1 MPGSIY
7 AILAMTLIATG
18 AAAQVRLPS
27 LPLPAQPLQT
37 PPLQTLQQTLDQ
49 TEPQSL
55 DRLTR
60 LRHLEIGRL
69 IRANPRFVD
78 ADPNGEPVVRNE
90 ILSLAPTDAALDHA
104 RSLGFIVDREQ
115 SIAAM
120 NIRVVVLRAPQ
131 GMTTQKALR
140 TLRDADPAG
149 SYDYNHIYSGGGAI
163 GGSTI
168 GDSAIGDSAL
178 GADASGGR
186 AQSRGATATAGTARD
201 APASASPAA
210 SSAQSRVRIGLLD
223 SGVDLSHPVFR
234 ESMVHAWGCDN
245 RAIPAAH
252 GTAVASLLIGR
263 SEVFHGVHP
272 DAELY
277 AADVYCGRATGGA
290 VDTLVAALGWMVQER
305 VPVINV
311 SLVGPKNAMLERV
324 IGELIADGY
333 IIVAAVGNDGP
344 AAPPL
349 YPASY
354 QHVVGVTA
362 VDAHRRV
369 LIEAARGPQVM
380 FASPGADLAAAGSDH
395 AYAAVR
401 GTSFA
406 APFVAALL
414 ASGLAAPN
422 SADAA
427 AAVEQLARTA
437 VDLGEPGRD
446 LTYGFGL
453 VGADYRIDPAP
464 LIRR

>member
-1 MPGSIY
+1 
-7 AILAMTLIATG
+7 MTLIATG

-27 LPLPAQPLQT
+27 IPLPAL
-37 PPLQTLQQTLDQ
+37 PLQTLPQTLDQ
-49 TEPQSL
+49 AESQSL
-55 DRLTR
+55 DRFSG

-69 IRANPRFVD
+69 IRANPRVVD

-90 ILSLAPTDAALDHA
+90 ILGLAPTDAALDYA
-104 RSLGFIVDREQ
+104 RSLGFTVDREQ
-115 SIAAM
+115 AIGAM
-120 NIRVVVLRAPQ
+120 NIRLVVLRAPE
-131 GMTTQKALR
+131 GMTTKKALR
-140 TLRDADPAG
+140 TLREADPGG

-163 GGSTI
+163 G
-168 GDSAIGDSAL
+168 
-178 GADASGGR
+178 ADASGGR
-186 AQSRGATATAGTARD
+186 AQSRGVAATAGTARD
-201 APASASPAA
+201 APAPAPPTA
-210 SSAQSRVRIGLLD
+210 SSAQTRVRIGLLD
-223 SGVDLSHPVFR
+223 SGVDLTHPVFR
-234 ESMVHAWGCDN
+234 ESVVHAWGCDN
-245 RAIPAAH
+245 HAVPAAH

-277 AADVYCGRATGGA
+277 AADVYCGRPTGGA

-324 IGELIADGY
+324 IGELIAGGY
-333 IIVAAVGNDGP
+333 VIVAAVGNDGP

-414 ASGLAAPN
+414 ASGLASPN

-427 AAVEQLARTA
+427 AAVEQLVKTA
-437 VDLGEPGRD
+437 VDLGPPGRD

>member
-1 MPGSIY
+1 
-7 AILAMTLIATG
+7 
-18 AAAQVRLPS
+18 
-27 LPLPAQPLQT
+27 
-37 PPLQTLQQTLDQ
+37 
-49 TEPQSL
+49 
-55 DRLTR
+55 
-60 LRHLEIGRL
+60 
-69 IRANPRFVD
+69 VD
-78 ADPNGEPVVRNE
+78 ADPNGEAVVRNE
-90 ILSLAPTDAALDHA
+90 ILGLAPTEAALDHA
-104 RSLGFIVDREQ
+104 RALGFTVDREQ
-115 SIAAM
+115 AIGGM

-131 GMTTQKALR
+131 GVTTKRALR
-140 TLRDADPAG
+140 TLREADPDG
-149 SYDYNHIYSGGGAI
+149 SYDYNHIYSGG
-163 GGSTI
+163 
-168 GDSAIGDSAL
+168 
-178 GADASGGR
+178 ASGGR
-186 AQSRGATATAGTARD
+186 APSRGNTETTGTTARD
-201 APASASPAA
+201 APAPVPPATSP
-210 SSAQSRVRIGLLD
+210 AQSRVRIGLLD
-223 SGVDLSHPVFR
+223 SGVDLTHPVFR
-234 ESMVHAWGCDN
+234 DSVVHTWGCDN
-245 RAIPAAH
+245 HAVPAPH

-263 SEVFHGVHP
+263 SEVFHGVQP

-277 AADVYCGRATGGA
+277 AADVYCGRPTGGA
-290 VDTLVAALGWMVQER
+290 VDTLVAAFGWMVQER

-311 SLVGPKNAMLERV
+311 SLVGPKNVMLERV
-324 IGELIADGY
+324 IGDLIAGGY
-333 IIVAAVGNDGP
+333 VIVAAVGNDGP

-362 VDAHRRV
+362 VDARRHV

-422 SADAA
+422 STDAA
-427 AAVEQLARTA
+427 AAVEQLAKTA
-437 VDLGEPGRD
+437 IVLGSPGRD

>member
-1 MPGSIY
+1 MPGSMQY
-7 AILAMTLIATG
+7 ILAMTMVATS
-18 AAAQVRLPS
+18 ATAQVRLPAI
-27 LPLPAQPLQT
+27 PLP
-37 PPLQTLQQTLDQ
+37 TLPQRTLPQTLDQ
-49 TEPQSL
+49 VQSESL
-55 DRLTR
+55 DRLSA

-69 IRANPRFVD
+69 ILGNPRVVD

-90 ILSLAPTDAALDHA
+90 ILGLAPSDAALDHA
-104 RSLGFIVDREQ
+104 RSLGFTVDREQ
-115 SIAAM
+115 TIGGM
-120 NIRVVVLRAPQ
+120 NFRLVVFRAPQ
-131 GMTTQKALR
+131 GMSTKRALR
-140 TLRDADPAG
+140 TLREADPGG
-149 SYDYNHIYSGGGAI
+149 SYDYNHIYSGGGAT
-163 GGSTI
+163 GGGTPSR
-168 GDSAIGDSAL
+168 
-178 GADASGGR
+178 GGR
-186 AQSRGATATAGTARD
+186 QTTDPTTPD
-201 APASASPAA
+201 APASMPPGAIP
-210 SSAQSRVRIGLLD
+210 AQSRVRIGLLD
-223 SGVDLSHPVFR
+223 SGVEVTHPVFR

-245 RAIPAAH
+245 RAVPAAH

-277 AADVYCGRATGGA
+277 AADVYCGRPTGGA
-290 VDTLVAALGWMVQER
+290 VDTLVAAFGWMVQES

-324 IGELIADGY
+324 IGDLIAGGY
-333 IIVAAVGNDGP
+333 VIVAAVGNDGP

-362 VDAHRRV
+362 VDAHRHV
-369 LIEAARGPQVM
+369 LVEAARGPQVM
-380 FASPGADLAAAGSDH
+380 FAAPGADLAAAGGDH
-395 AYAAVR
+395 TYAAVR

-414 ASGLAAPN
+414 ASGLSKPN

-427 AAVEQLARTA
+427 AAIEQLAKTA
-437 VDLGEPGRD
+437 VDLGPPGRD

>member
-1 MPGSIY
+1 MPGSMHTIF
-7 AILAMTLIATG
+7 AMTLVATG
-18 AAAQVRLPS
+18 ATAQVRLPAV
-27 LPLPAQPLQT
+27 PLPAL
-37 PPLQTLQQTLDQ
+37 PLQTLPQTLGQ
-49 TEPQSL
+49 AESYSL
-55 DRLTR
+55 DRLSE

-69 IRANPRFVD
+69 IRANRLVVD

-90 ILSLAPTDAALDHA
+90 ILGLAPAEAALDHA
-104 RSLGFIVDREQ
+104 RSLGFIIDREQ
-115 SIAAM
+115 TIGGM
-120 NIRVVVLRAPQ
+120 NIRVVVLIAPRA
-131 GMTTQKALR
+131 MTTKKALL
-140 TLRDADPAG
+140 TLREADPVG
-149 SYDYNHIYSGGGAI
+149 SYDYNHIYSGGGTSGVRALA
-163 GGSTI
+163 
-168 GDSAIGDSAL
+168 SAA
-178 GADASGGR
+178 AE
-186 AQSRGATATAGTARD
+186 TTGTAAHD
-201 APASASPAA
+201 VPASVP
-210 SSAQSRVRIGLLD
+210 SATDHDQSRVRIGLLD
-223 SGVDLSHPVFR
+223 SGVDVTHPVFR
-234 ESMVHAWGCDN
+234 ESLVHAWGCGN
-245 RAIPAAH
+245 HAVPAAH
-252 GTAVASLLIGR
+252 GTAVASLLIGH
-263 SEVFHGVHP
+263 SEVFHGVRP

-277 AADVYCGRATGGA
+277 AADVYCGRPTGGA
-290 VDTLVAALGWMVQER
+290 VDSLVAAFGWMVQEK

-324 IGELIADGY
+324 IGDLIAGGY
-333 IIVAAVGNDGP
+333 VIVAAVGNDGP

-362 VDAHRRV
+362 VDAHRHV

-414 ASGLAAPN
+414 ASGIAAPD

-427 AAVEQLARTA
+427 AAVEQLAKTA
-437 VDLGEPGRD
+437 IDLGPPGRD

>member
-1 MPGSIY
+1 MQYI
-7 AILAMTLIATG
+7 IAMTMVATG
-18 AAAQVRLPS
+18 ATAQVRLPT
-27 LPLPAQPLQT
+27 LPVPALTQ
-37 PPLQTLQQTLDQ
+37 QTLPQTLDQ
-49 TEPQSL
+49 VQSQSL
-55 DRLTR
+55 DRLSA
-60 LRHLEIGRL
+60 LRRLEIGRL
-69 IRANPRFVD
+69 IRGNARVVD
-78 ADPNGEPVVRNE
+78 ADPNGEPVVRDE
-90 ILSLAPTDAALDHA
+90 ILGLAPSDAALDHA
-104 RSLGFIVDREQ
+104 RSLGFAVDREQ
-115 SIAAM
+115 SIGAM
-120 NIRVVVLRAPQ
+120 NIRLVVFRAPR
-131 GMTTQKALR
+131 GMSTKKALR
-140 TLRDADPAG
+140 TLRDADPGG
-149 SYDYNHIYSGGGAI
+149 SYDYNHIYSGGGTT
-163 GGSTI
+163 GG
-168 GDSAIGDSAL
+168 GAL
-178 GADASGGR
+178 FR
-186 AQSRGATATAGTARD
+186 AGGATADPKGRD
-201 APASASPAA
+201 APTSGQPATNP
-210 SSAQSRVRIGLLD
+210 AQSRVRVGLLD
-223 SGVDLSHPVFR
+223 SGVDVTHPVFR
-234 ESMVHAWGCDN
+234 ESMVHAWGCGS
-245 RAIPAAH
+245 RAVPAAH

-277 AADVYCGRATGGA
+277 AADVYCGRPTGGA
-290 VDTLVAALGWMVQER
+290 VDTLVAAFGWMVEER

-324 IGELIADGY
+324 IGDLIAGGY
-333 IIVAAVGNDGP
+333 VIVAAVGNDGP

-395 AYAAVR
+395 TYAAVR

-414 ASGLAAPN
+414 ASTLGEPN

-427 AAVEQLARTA
+427 AAIEQLAKTA
-437 VDLGEPGRD
+437 IDLGPTGRD

-453 VGADYRIDPAP
+453 VGADYRIDPGS

>member
-1 MPGSIY
+1 M
-7 AILAMTLIATG
+7 IATG
-18 AAAQVRLPS
+18 ATAQVRLPTI
-27 LPLPAQPLQT
+27 PLPTL
-37 PPLQTLQQTLDQ
+37 PLQTLPQTLDQ
-49 TEPQSL
+49 AESQSL
-55 DRLTR
+55 DRLSE
-60 LRHLEIGRL
+60 LRHLVISRL
-69 IRANPRFVD
+69 IRANPRVVD

-90 ILSLAPTDAALDHA
+90 ILGLAPAEAALDHA
-104 RSLGFIVDREQ
+104 RALGFIVDREQ
-115 SIAAM
+115 TIGGM

-131 GMTTQKALR
+131 GMTTKKALR
-140 TLRDADPAG
+140 TLREADAGG
-149 SYDYNHIYSGGGAI
+149 SYDYNHIYSGGGAR
-163 GGSTI
+163 
-168 GDSAIGDSAL
+168 A
-178 GADASGGR
+178 GR
-186 AQSRGATATAGTARD
+186 APSRGGTETTGTARD
-201 APASASPAA
+201 APAPAPAA
-210 SSAQSRVRIGLLD
+210 TGPDQSRVRIGLLD
-223 SGVDLSHPVFR
+223 SGVDVTHPVFR
-234 ESMVHAWGCDN
+234 ESVVHAWGCDN
-245 RAIPAAH
+245 HAVPAAH

-277 AADVYCGRATGGA
+277 AADVYCGRPTGGA
-290 VDTLVAALGWMVQER
+290 VDTLVAAFGWMVQEK

-324 IGELIADGY
+324 IGDLIAGGY
-333 IIVAAVGNDGP
+333 VIVAAVGNDGP

-362 VDAHRRV
+362 VDAHRHV

-395 AYAAVR
+395 TYAAVR

-427 AAVEQLARTA
+427 AAVEQLAKNA
-437 VDLGEPGRD
+437 IDLGPPGRD